1 MSSSISFADGAGALA
16 GYSTPDASDQWLGSG
31 LGGNG
36 GGLRLGRFGGA
47 RLGLAV
53 LLVVAFAV
61 VPFIGNDYWFS
72 AILVPLLV
80 FSLAS
85 LGLNLLT
92 GYTGQLSVGS
102 AAFMAI
108 GAFATYNFALRLP
121 QLPLLVSIAL
131 GGLVSAGAGVLFG
144 LPSLRIKGFYLI
156 VSTLAAQFFVQ
167 WLFVKVSWFSNDS
180 ASGVI
185 TAPKL
190 NVAGFNFDSP
200 AGRYVFCLV
209 IVVALTAFAHNLVRS
224 ETGRQWMAV
233 RDMDTAAEAM
243 GIPILRAKLLAFGV
257 SSFYLGVA
265 GALWAFAYLGT
276 VEPHGFDLGRSFQ
289 ILFIAIIGGLGS
301 IVGNFY
307 GAAFIVLFPVL
318 LSQVASR
325 LLSGVIDEGNVENLQ
340 KIIFGGLIIV
350 FLIKEPDGLARLL
363 HRWRERCRAWP
374 LRA

>member
-1 MSSSISFADGAGALA
+1 MSRTLSFASSAGALA
-16 GYSTPDASDQWLGSG
+16 RYSTPEIGRQGRAGTGGSS
-31 LGGNG
+31 
-36 GGLRLGRFGGA
+36 RLALAALLAAAFG
-47 RLGLAV
+47 
-53 LLVVAFAV
+53 V

-80 FSLAS
+80 FSLAA
-85 LGLNLLT
+85 LGLNILT

-108 GAFATYNFALRLP
+108 GAFATYNVALRLP
-121 QLPLLVSIAL
+121 QLPLLLSIAL

-167 WLFVKVSWFSNDS
+167 WLFVKVSWFSDDS

-185 TAPKL
+185 SAPKL
-190 NVAGFNFDSP
+190 NVAGISFDSP
-200 AGRYVFCLV
+200 AGRYLFCLA
-209 IVVALTAFAHNLVRS
+209 IVVALTLFAHNLIRS

-233 RDMDTAAEAM
+233 RDMDAAAEAM
-243 GIPILRAKLLAFGV
+243 GIAVLRAKLLAFGV

-301 IVGNFY
+301 IAGNFY

-318 LSQVASR
+318 LSQTASR
-325 LLSGVIDEGNVENLQ
+325 LLGGLIDEGNIENLQ
-340 KIIFGGLIIV
+340 KIIFGSLIIV

-363 HRWRERCRAWP
+363 QSLRERCRAWP